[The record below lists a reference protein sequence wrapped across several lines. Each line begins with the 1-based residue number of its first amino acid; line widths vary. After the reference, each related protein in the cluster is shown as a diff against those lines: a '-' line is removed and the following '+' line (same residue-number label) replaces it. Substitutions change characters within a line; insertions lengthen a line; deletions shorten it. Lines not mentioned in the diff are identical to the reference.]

1 MIEQER
7 CPDCKGIQKSIEI
20 LEKSDIEMKQNINA
34 LTTSLNDVSNRFSE
48 LTGMLK
54 PTLKNLDKLIA
65 DQEKIHTDI
74 QSIKNK
80 TVDNTSDIK
89 IARAEIINVR
99 TETKT
104 YIDSHGKVHKV
115 LKWAVPIMGGSS
127 IVGIIVLIAKLAGI
141 L

>member
-1 MIEQER
+1 MIER
-7 CPDCKGIQKSIEI
+7 CSDCKSIQKSIEI
-20 LEKSDIEMKQNINA
+20 LEKSDVEMKQNINA
-34 LTTSLNDVSNRFSE
+34 LTVSFNEVSNRFSE
-48 LTGMLK
+48 LCGTLK

-80 TVDNTSDIK
+80 TVDNAGDIK
-89 IARAEIINVR
+89 IARAEIINVK

-115 LKWAVPIMGGSS
+115 LKWAIPIMGGSS
-127 IVGIIVLIAKLAGI
+127 IVGILAFIAKLAGI